1 MRCDPPRRVKR
12 SATIRCSGLRL
23 GRVGEDS
30 GRDDRSR
37 IPASPEARYRSAHFF
52 PVAGEQLNRSAARPN
67 GQRKPTTSSPTPNPP
82 SRKRPVS
89 DKGAL
94 RWDTRPPR
102 NQNEC
107 GNPLRYRRSSPPQL
121 RPAAHNL
128 LENYNKPRRYL
139 DGSEDWVYLLLQDVN
154 DVYNGVYM
162 LESQFSSGIRAC
174 KHRCKHR

>member
-12 SATIRCSGLRL
+12 SATIRCSVLRL
-23 GRVGEDS
+23 VRVGEDS

-37 IPASPEARYRSAHFF
+37 IPASPGARDPSAHFF
-52 PVAGEQLNRSAARPN
+52 PLPPPHPN
-67 GQRKPTTSSPTPNPP
+67 PPPPPP

-89 DKGAL
+89 DKGAF
-94 RWDTRPPR
+94 RWDKRTPR

-162 LESQFSSGIRAC
+162 LESQN
-174 KHRCKHR
+174 